1 MYFSMNGFHHF
12 YLNQVFSIL
21 SPLLFIEHEKIFEFC
36 QKNFRDLQAGQIGAR
51 EVLQVTFIA
60 LVALKLQ
67 QSIVCWRS

>member
-1 MYFSMNGFHHF
+1 MNGLHHF
-12 YLNQVFSIL
+12 CLNQGFSIL
-21 SPLLFIEHEKIFEFC
+21 SPLLSMEHEKSFEFR

-51 EVLQVTFIA
+51 EVLQATFIA